1 MVQNKIDLGTRTKE
15 VPSDPKHGK
24 KVKMGRRLPK
34 KLQPAAKNDSLLTC
48 DDCKHNCITYEP
60 SRDGFCNCGCHQ

>member
-1 MVQNKIDLGTRTKE
+1 MVQNKIDLGALTKE

-24 KVKMGRRLPK
+24 KVKVGRRLPK
-34 KLQPAAKNDSLLTC
+34 KLQPAANKDSLLTC

-60 SRDGFCNCGCHQ
+60 SREGL